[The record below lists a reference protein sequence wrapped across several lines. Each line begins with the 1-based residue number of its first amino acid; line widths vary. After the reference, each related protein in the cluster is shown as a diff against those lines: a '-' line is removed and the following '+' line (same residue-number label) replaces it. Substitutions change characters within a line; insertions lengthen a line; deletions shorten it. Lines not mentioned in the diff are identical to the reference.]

1 MPPLQQFHKRL
12 LTILL
17 QKRTCSYLLKPSVLP
32 TSILSVS
39 VALGIGS
46 IALLDTNFSS
56 AIAQITIRTE
66 QKPHNERIVSQINV
80 LLVNPS
86 IGNDQSGDGS
96 RNAPFQTITQALQ
109 LAQSNTVIMLA
120 TGTYSANT
128 GEVFPLII
136 KPGVTIQG
144 NIGNK
149 GKGVNIVGGGDYLS
163 RSFGRQNVAIVG
175 ANQAS
180 LSGVTVTNSNSRG
193 YGLWIES
200 ANTVVEENT
209 FTSNTQDGISITGN
223 ATPSIRKNYF
233 QGNGANG
240 ITISGDARPEIREN
254 LFQST
259 GFGINIA
266 QNAAPVVVGNQ
277 ILDNRSGIVVQATTS
292 PVLRNN
298 LIQGSKEDGLVVI
311 AQAIP
316 DLGNSREPGGNQ
328 FRNNRRYDINAK
340 AAKQVVY
347 AAGNNLNKNR
357 ISGNVDTSG
366 TTAPIVR
373 NSPPTSVPV
382 EEIATEPEIVFA
394 AANIPKKFNPSG
406 VILSSSGNTRPNS
419 QSPQLPTTNVNG
431 QGSLLRNN
439 SENTPQL
446 NYVQVEPGVIEFV
459 APQLMRNQQ
468 PDNPKTISNSRIA
481 TAPRSYTN
489 TRPGVRYRVLVPV
502 ISDSQRELVLSI
514 VPDAFSR
521 VLQGRRVMQVG
532 VFSSQDSANQMVQSL
547 SSMGLR
553 GIIQPFN

>member
-431 QGSLLRNN
+431 QGSLPRNN
-439 SENTPQL
+439 SQNTPQL

>member
-439 SENTPQL
+439 SQNTPQL